1 LRILQV
7 TPDPY
12 RTSGGILVHVQSI
25 SERLAKRHDV
35 TVYATN
41 RGLRSPKYELRNGVK
56 IERFNCYAPNEAYYF
71 SLEMLLRLRK
81 DKYDVVHAH
90 GYHAFPFHFSTLADC
105 KKLVVTPHFHGVGH
119 STFRKSLVQLLKP
132 FGKETLKKADKII
145 AVSEYEKSLI
155 CSQFN
160 FSQDKI
166 EVIPNGVSFDEFSGL
181 RKTNKDYRSI
191 LYVGYLI
198 DFKGAAYLVDVLPR
212 LADNVIL
219 EIVGRGPLKP
229 VLEKLAKDRKVED
242 RVRFYQDLPR
252 HELLQKYANADVFAL
267 LSKHEAYSIVVAE
280 ALAAGNP
287 CVVTRASALS
297 EWIDNET
304 CFGVDYPVSLNDL
317 ADQINRAL
325 ESKVDRKSTAKWNG
339 TKILDW
345 NDVVERLE
353 KIYFA

>member
-1 LRILQV
+1 
-7 TPDPY
+7 
-12 RTSGGILVHVQSI
+12 
-25 SERLAKRHDV
+25 
-35 TVYATN
+35 
-41 RGLRSPKYELRNGVK
+41 
-56 IERFNCYAPNEAYYF
+56 
-71 SLEMLLRLRK
+71 
-81 DKYDVVHAH
+81 
-90 GYHAFPFHFSTLADC
+90 
-105 KKLVVTPHFHGVGH
+105 
-119 STFRKSLVQLLKP
+119 LVQLLKP

-229 VLEKLAKDRKVED
+229 KLEKLARDLKVED
-242 RVRFYQDLPR
+242 RVRFYHGLPR
-252 HELLQKYANADVFAL
+252 HELLQKYADADVFAL
-267 LSKHEAYSIVVAE
+267 LSRYEAYSIVVAE
-280 ALAAGNP
+280 ALAAGTP
-287 CVVTRASALS
+287 CVVTRTSALS
-297 EWIDNET
+297 EWIDNNT

-317 ADQINRAL
+317 ADQIDRAL

-353 KIYFA
+353 KVYFA